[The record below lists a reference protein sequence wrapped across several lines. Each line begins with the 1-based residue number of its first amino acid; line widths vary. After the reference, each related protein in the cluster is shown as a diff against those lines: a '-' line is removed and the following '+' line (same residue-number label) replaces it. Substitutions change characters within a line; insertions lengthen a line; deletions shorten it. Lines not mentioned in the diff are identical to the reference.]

1 MKTIVTHIGPDL
13 DAITSIWI
21 VKTMW
26 SGWVEA
32 ALAFVPAGK
41 TLDNLPSDGNPEVVH
56 VDTGMG
62 SFDHHQSNADTCAA
76 KLVYEEVVRQKG
88 EDEALGRLVAVVNDI
103 DHFREVYF
111 PNPTSDYYDIGLVS
125 AIDGWRLMYP
135 EDPLKIVSLG
145 MDTLDG
151 IYKTFQYKIAAERE
165 LKEKGIQFETKW
177 GKAIAIETGN
187 DETVHLA
194 QKMGYVV
201 AVRRDPKKGGIRI
214 KSLPRE
220 DIDLTVLYDRL
231 KSEEP
236 AATWFLHA
244 SLHMVLN
251 GSSKNPDFHP
261 SQKTIK
267 QVIDVVRS
275 L

>member
-26 SGWVEA
+26 PGWVEA
-32 ALAFVPAGK
+32 SLAFVPAGT
-41 TLDNLPSDGNPEVVH
+41 TLERLPPDDNPEVTH

-62 SFDHHQSNADTCAA
+62 KFDHHQSNADTCAA
-76 KLVYEEVVRQKG
+76 KLVYEEVVRQIG

-111 PNPTSDYYDIGLVS
+111 PNPTSDYYDFGLVS

-151 IYKTFQYKIAAERE
+151 LYKTFQYKIAAEHQ
-165 LKEKGIQFETKW
+165 LKEKGIQFQTKW

-194 QKMGYVV
+194 QKMGFVL
-201 AVRRDPKKGGIRI
+201 AVRKDPKKGSVRI

-220 DIDLTVLYDRL
+220 DIDLTVLYNRL
-231 KSEEP
+231 KADEP
-236 AATWFLHA
+236 TATWFLHA

-251 GSSKNPDFHP
+251 GSSKNPDFSP
-261 SQKTIK
+261 SQKTLK
-267 QVIDVVRS
+267 QVIDVIGAI
-275 L
+275 